1 MKKNQ
6 LGPALSS
13 FKSKRSKPSK
23 VLNTKAHCFECEGFK
38 QKAVYE
44 GYAMQKH
51 MNKVHKL
58 SKQQG
63 RTQVCQQSFQ
73 CGICGGIPTR
83 GKTLFSPQ
91 IRTYFRPDAY
101 FRPRPELIF
110 APSSPYFRPVLHII
124 YDLILF
130 SLFDRTRE
138 QHKQKCGPQG
148 WTCCYAL

>member
-110 APSSPYFRPVLHII
+110 APMLIFAPDQNLFSPRCLFSPQTRTYFRPEQS
-124 YDLILF
+124 LF
-130 SLFDRTRE
+130 SPRSSYHL
-138 QHKQKCGPQG
+138 
-148 WTCCYAL
+148 